1 MEDTYKKYKKYSKRA
16 EVYNYVILGII
27 VFIWIILFKLFM
39 TIGNNQSYETNGI
52 IFAIFKSIFC
62 SIILY
67 FMYIILCINI
77 KSLDSFTAT
86 ILPYRLLFQKK
97 TSYKGLNFYIKG
109 DEVYPYYG
117 ERGIRIKDGLVNST
131 EMDNLISYIVRDIEK
146 REIKSKKY
154 NRNNIKYN

>member
-1 MEDTYKKYKKYSKRA
+1 MEEIYKKYEKYSKRA
-16 EVYNYVILGII
+16 EVYNYIVLGIL
-27 VFIWIILFKLFM
+27 VFIWIISFILFIP
-39 TIGNNQSYETNGI
+39 IGNNQSYETIGI
-52 IFAIFKSIFC
+52 IYTLFKSIIC
-62 SIILY
+62 SLILY
-67 FMYIILCINI
+67 TIYTILCINI
-77 KSLDSFTAT
+77 KSLDTFTET

-117 ERGIRIKDGLVNST
+117 QRGVRIKDGLVNSN
-131 EMDNLISYIVRDIEK
+131 EMDILISYIVRDREE

>member
-1 MEDTYKKYKKYSKRA
+1 MS
-16 EVYNYVILGII
+16 
-27 VFIWIILFKLFM
+27 
-39 TIGNNQSYETNGI
+39 IGNNQSYETIRI
-52 IFAIFKSIFC
+52 IFAIFKSLIC
-62 SIILY
+62 SFIVYCLFII
-67 FMYIILCINI
+67 ICINI
-77 KSLDSFTAT
+77 KSLDRFTDT
-86 ILPYRLLFQKK
+86 ISPYRLLFQKK

-117 ERGIRIKDGLVNST
+117 ERGVRTKDGLVNST